1 VRVGS
6 GRSLSDLD
14 TDDLERRVLAAVGD
28 AVVVLDLEGRIVGW
42 EAAAERL
49 LGRRAADVLGE
60 PATIIFPP
68 EVVSVPEQL
77 TTIGGVERVELVLP
91 MAGDRIAAVSL
102 APLRNQNGEVVGA
115 TATVKPVGTWLD
127 PAETSGPPRRR
138 WHRTLGGIV
147 QDLVDLAG
155 RDLAAIDASEQLAG
169 VLVRQA
175 RRLLPDTECLLKM
188 IRPER
193 PDHFQIVAGAGPWAE
208 RQVGKEWAQEGTLA
222 ARALRER
229 RPVETVR
236 AQELSILSETLAEGD
251 IKTGRLLPLL
261 TPRPLPDGRVTL
273 GVLGFYRVAQAFF
286 TPYER
291 RLMDEFVRLV
301 SMSLQRTELRRSTA
315 ETLARLQTGVD
326 VAVDLASSLEPEE
339 VIRRLTQRAVSAVSA
354 DRASLFLLEGEEV
367 VVVESHDTAGH
378 LEPVGRRYPL
388 AALTSDGEPVLELAA
403 REGRP
408 RISGP
413 HELMGEDGV
422 REGGPAGSR
431 HTLTLPLV
439 LAGSTMGVLVVARRC
454 EHRFTREDAL
464 TLQLVGSVAALMLRN
479 ARLFADAKEASRLR
493 SDFLNMAAHELRTP
507 LTVINGYLSMLND
520 GSLGQVPARWRD
532 PVELLAAKAAELGRL
547 VDDLLLTSRLESG
560 GLPARVDLLDLRAL
574 VDAAGQRARPR
585 LDLIGGQLEIAL
597 PMEPVW
603 ISGDPEQLSRILD
616 NLVNNALTYRRPGQP
631 AWVRLQ
637 VLVADHQAKVA
648 VDDRGRGVP
657 DEMRERIFERF
668 VRAEEAYDRTSG
680 TGLGLYIS
688 RQLAERHRGQVELE
702 WSGPAGSR
710 FVLQLPLAAP

>member
-1 VRVGS
+1 
-6 GRSLSDLD
+6 
-14 TDDLERRVLAAVGD
+14 
-28 AVVVLDLEGRIVGW
+28 
-42 EAAAERL
+42 
-49 LGRRAADVLGE
+49 
-60 PATIIFPP
+60 
-68 EVVSVPEQL
+68 
-77 TTIGGVERVELVLP
+77 
-91 MAGDRIAAVSL
+91 
-102 APLRNQNGEVVGA
+102 
-115 TATVKPVGTWLD
+115 
-127 PAETSGPPRRR
+127 
-138 WHRTLGGIV
+138 
-147 QDLVDLAG
+147 
-155 RDLAAIDASEQLAG
+155 
-169 VLVRQA
+169 
-175 RRLLPDTECLLKM
+175 
-188 IRPER
+188 
-193 PDHFQIVAGAGPWAE
+193 
-208 RQVGKEWAQEGTLA
+208 
-222 ARALRER
+222 
-229 RPVETVR
+229 
-236 AQELSILSETLAEGD
+236 
-251 IKTGRLLPLL
+251 
-261 TPRPLPDGRVTL
+261 
-273 GVLGFYRVAQAFF
+273 
-286 TPYER
+286 
-291 RLMDEFVRLV
+291 
-301 SMSLQRTELRRSTA
+301 
-315 ETLARLQTGVD
+315 
-326 VAVDLASSLEPEE
+326 
-339 VIRRLTQRAVSAVSA
+339 
-354 DRASLFLLEGEEV
+354 
-367 VVVESHDTAGH
+367 
-378 LEPVGRRYPL
+378 
-388 AALTSDGEPVLELAA
+388 
-403 REGRP
+403 
-408 RISGP
+408 
-413 HELMGEDGV
+413 
-422 REGGPAGSR
+422 
-431 HTLTLPLV
+431 
-439 LAGSTMGVLVVARRC
+439 
-454 EHRFTREDAL
+454 
-464 TLQLVGSVAALMLRN
+464 MLRN